1 MEFASQFYN
10 FYHILLM
17 VMTVLGIGIF
27 ITLQFVTPAYGMTF
41 NNRWG
46 MSVRSNLGWF
56 IMESP
61 VFFAMLFLYFLSLNL
76 NIKGFNVVTFVMFT
90 FFEFHY
96 FQRSF
101 IFPLMMKGQSKM
113 PISIII
119 LGFVF
124 NTCNAIMQG
133 GWLFY
138 FSPINAYPISWFWSP
153 QFILGT
159 VLFIF
164 GMVFNIY
171 SDRVI
176 RSSRKDITDNNYYIP
191 YGWTFK
197 HISSANYFGEIL
209 EWLGFAIL
217 TWSISGGVFLLWS
230 FANIVPRSKAV
241 YERYTQFFGKEFTSL
256 KRYKIFPW
264 IY

>member
-1 MEFASQFYN
+1 MEFFAQFYH
-10 FYHILLM
+10 YLLIVMSILG
-17 VMTVLGIGIF
+17 VLVF
-27 ITLQFVTPAYGMTF
+27 VVLQFVTPAYGMTF

-61 VFFAMLFLYFLSLNL
+61 VFFTMLILYFISLYFHIRPF
-76 NIKGFNVVTFVMFT
+76 NIVTLVMFI

-101 IFPLMMKGQSKM
+101 VFPLLMKGQSKM

-119 LGFVF
+119 IGFVF
-124 NTCNAIMQG
+124 NTFNAIMQG

-138 FSPINAYPISWFWSP
+138 FSSENAYPISWFWSP
-153 QFILGT
+153 QFIVGT
-159 VLFIF
+159 LIFLF
-164 GMVFNIY
+164 GMVVNIY
-171 SDRVI
+171 ADRII
-176 RSSRKDITDNNYYIP
+176 RGLRKDDMDNNYYLP
-191 YGWTFK
+191 MGWPFNR
-197 HISSANYFGEIL
+197 ISSANYFGEIL

-217 TWSISGGVFLLWS
+217 TWSVSGFVFLLWTC
-230 FANIVPRSKAV
+230 ANIIPRSKEV
-241 YERYTQFFGKEFTSL
+241 YSRYTQFFGEEFTSL

>member
-1 MEFASQFYN
+1 MEFFSQIYD
-10 FYHILLM
+10 YILI
-17 VMTVLGIGIF
+17 VMSVLGVGVF

-61 VFFAMLFLYFLSLNL
+61 VFFTMLLLYFISTLEGV
-76 NIKGFNVVTFVMFT
+76 KPFNVVTFTMFF

-101 IFPLMMKGQSKM
+101 IFPLLMKGQSKM

-119 LGFVF
+119 TGFVF
-124 NTCNAIMQG
+124 NTLNAIMQG
-133 GWLFY
+133 GWLF
-138 FSPINAYPISWFWSP
+138 FFCPQDAYPVSWFWSW

-159 VLFIF
+159 SIFIF
-164 GMVFNIY
+164 GMVINLHA
-171 SDRVI
+171 DRII
-176 RSSRKDITDNNYYIP
+176 RGLRTDVTDNNYYLP
-191 YGWTFK
+191 QGWPFTK
-197 HISSANYFGEIL
+197 ISSANYTGEIM

-217 TWSISGGVFLLWS
+217 TWSVSGAVFLLWTC
-230 FANIVPRSKAV
+230 ANIIPRSKAV
-241 YERYTQFFGKEFTSL
+241 YERYTQFFGKEFTDL
-256 KRYKIFPW
+256 KRYKIFPG

>member
-1 MEFASQFYN
+1 MELFNTVYEYLLLIMS
-10 FYHILLM
+10 ILG
-17 VMTVLGIGIF
+17 VGVF

-46 MSVRSNLGWF
+46 VSIRSNLGWF
-56 IMESP
+56 IMEAP
-61 VFFAMLFLYFLSLNL
+61 VFFAMLIFYFISLYF
-76 NIKGFNVVTFVMFT
+76 NIRPFNIVTFVMFF

-101 IFPLMMKGQSKM
+101 IFPLLMKGQSKM

-119 LGFVF
+119 TGFVF
-124 NTCNAIMQG
+124 NTCNAIMRG

-138 FSPINAYPISWFWSP
+138 FSNPEAYPISWFWSP
-153 QFILGT
+153 QFIIGT
-159 VLFIF
+159 VIF
-164 GMVFNIY
+164 FSGMAINMQ
-171 SDRVI
+171 SDRII
-176 RSSRKDITDNNYYIP
+176 RNLRQDDKDNNYYLPQGGFFNKIN
-191 YGWTFK
+191 
-197 HISSANYFGEIL
+197 SANYFGELL

-217 TWSISGGVFLLWS
+217 SWSIAGWVFLLWS
-230 FANIVPRSKAV
+230 CANIIPRSKRV
-241 YERYTQFFGKEFTSL
+241 YERYSQFWGDDFKKL

>member
-1 MEFASQFYN
+1 MELFNTVYEYLLLIMS
-10 FYHILLM
+10 ILG
-17 VMTVLGIGIF
+17 VGVF

-46 MSVRSNLGWF
+46 VSIRSNLGWF
-56 IMESP
+56 IMEAP
-61 VFFAMLFLYFLSLNL
+61 VFFAMLIFYFISLYF
-76 NIKGFNVVTFVMFT
+76 NIRPFNIVTFVMFF

-101 IFPLMMKGQSKM
+101 IFPLLMKGQSKM

-119 LGFVF
+119 TGFVF

-138 FSPINAYPISWFWSP
+138 FSNPEAYPISWFWSP
-153 QFILGT
+153 QFIIGT
-159 VLFIF
+159 LIF
-164 GMVFNIY
+164 LIGMVINIY
-171 SDRVI
+171 ADRII
-176 RSSRKDITDNNYYIP
+176 RSLRKDVTDNNYYLP
-191 YGWTFK
+191 MGWPFNK
-197 HISSANYFGEIL
+197 VSSANYFGEIL

-217 TWSISGGVFLLWS
+217 TWSVSGLVFLIWT

-241 YERYTQFFGKEFTSL
+241 YERYTQFFGEDFTSL